1 MLIDWFTV
9 VAQIVNFMILVWFL
23 KRFLYK
29 PILKAVDEREQKI
42 TAQIIEAAERDAEA
56 ENQKALFLQKN
67 KAFEKEREIMTR
79 QAVEEV
85 KTEKQ
90 KLLTSL
96 DREYNALRIQRQLSL
111 LDEERSLRQEI
122 MQKTQ
127 KEVFAIVR
135 KLLKEMASSSLEER
149 MTESFIDQIK
159 SLPSNEVD
167 KLVKSFRSSQMPMV
181 IRSVSDLSEIQQKQI
196 QTEVFELFGIDT
208 LVKFETCPDLI
219 SGIELVTEGYKLVW
233 SMADILTAAGKY
245 VSRILQDKTRPV
257 SQEGGVG
264 HGTS

>member
-9 VAQIVNFMILVWFL
+9 AAQIVNFMILVWFL

-29 PILKAVDEREQKI
+29 PILKAVDDREQKI
-42 TAQIIEAAERDAEA
+42 TAQINEAAERDAEA

-67 KAFEKEREIMTR
+67 EAFEQEREIMTQ
-79 QAVEEV
+79 QAIEEV
-85 KTEKQ
+85 KKEKQ
-90 KLLTSL
+90 ELLASA

-111 LDEERSLRQEI
+111 LDEERSLQQEI

-127 KEVFAIVR
+127 SEVFEIAR

-149 MTESFIDQIK
+149 MTESFIDQIR
-159 SLPSNEVD
+159 SLPSTEME
-167 KLVKSFRSSQMPMV
+167 KLVKSFRTSQMPLV
-181 IRSVSDLSEIQQKQI
+181 IRSVSDLSETQKKQI
-196 QTEVFELFGIDT
+196 QTEVSELFGIDT
-208 LVKFETCPDLI
+208 HVKFENCPDLI

-233 SMADILTAAGKY
+233 SMADILAAAGKY
-245 VSRILQDKTRPV
+245 VGRILQEKTRPV